1 MSNNYIYYS
10 FLKDD
15 YSISFRQ
22 QQLAKL
28 TPTEVIRLS
37 FLSAML
43 ERPSSKYVSSG
54 RPSRRNKTICDFLV
68 NAVRIVPVE
77 SIFHAIENETD
88 ENVWKCAEALI
99 DSDFMPTPSFLL
111 LSSLKLADIRLTTGF
126 RPDILDRVVGQAM
139 SRVSDNTSPVMTH
152 YQVCEKEVVV
162 TAQKGRIAA
171 SSEKYVKG
179 GVELK
184 NKIVFEPPSF
194 SDAVKGTKKPTQ
206 HTIAVPKD
214 RSQFQSYSNKST
226 LIIHKIKEMRARI
239 TRLCEIQDSRKQL
252 KVICGLNI
260 EELYPAK
267 VTSKKTSCLEPPIT
281 VLKNARKKF
290 TNLQE
295 KAEKDILSLLTEGED
310 SINHM
315 KALHNEEMIGTVN
328 DVFSHDL
335 AICLSLLGAF
345 MERQMKIPLVNSPQE
360 TAHLLQTTK
369 SSPAVG
375 VWVLFCLD
383 MIDLQSMIK
392 SQRGQAL
399 VVEVERYIQ
408 GILSKREVRDNSP
421 DRGKYA
427 GKLQFLIQGM
437 SHCVSCNTKYISYSL
452 ERQLYQLCCQHK
464 IKPDTCVSE
473 LEKNWDKTFD
483 KNLLYHVMD
492 PFRPLLARWLIWSL
506 NIHHLREELASHTT
520 VGIVGL
526 SNSGKSCLV
535 SKLFKQKVSNLKY
548 NYT

>member
-1 MSNNYIYYS
+1 
-10 FLKDD
+10 
-15 YSISFRQ
+15 
-22 QQLAKL
+22 
-28 TPTEVIRLS
+28 
-37 FLSAML
+37 ML

-54 RPSRRNKTICDFLV
+54 RPSRRYKTICNFLV

-126 RPDILDRVVGQAM
+126 RPDILERVVGQAM

-152 YQVCEKEVVV
+152 YQVCEKEVFV
-162 TAQKGRIAA
+162 TG
-171 SSEKYVKG
+171 
-179 GVELK
+179 
-184 NKIVFEPPSF
+184 F
-194 SDAVKGTKKPTQ
+194 SDAVKGTKKPTK

-214 RSQFQSYSNKST
+214 RSQFRSYSNKST
-226 LIIHKIKEMRARI
+226 LIIHKIKDMRAQI

-267 VTSKKTSCLEPPIT
+267 VTSAKTSCLEPPIT

-375 VWVLFCLD
+375 VWALFCLD
-383 MIDLQSMIK
+383 MIDLRSIIK

-437 SHCVSCNTKYISYSL
+437 SHFVSCNTKYISYSL
-452 ERQLYQLCCQHK
+452 ERQLYQLCYQHK

-473 LEKNWDKTFD
+473 LEKNWNKTFD
-483 KNLLYHVMD
+483 KNLLYHVMG

-506 NIHHLREELASHTT
+506 NIHQLREELAAHTT

-535 SKLFKQKVSNLKY
+535 SKLFKQKVSNLKC